1 MAKIYDGLGN
11 NTHPETTFDDVVNG
25 SESLADYIA
34 KQENAYMPKVANI
47 YAQAVEDAVS
57 KVKAL
62 QNNEAIEVSIFIAF
76 TDCHYTSQ
84 SELDRMLTAIEHI
97 NGALNADYVAN
108 LGDSANDD
116 ATAYKRIVNK
126 IISKSFRWIILQ
138 GNHDR
143 YAPILQRRF
152 LTNIPLSCYAP
163 KSASFYMDDHRHRV
177 RYICL
182 SLHEKGAY
190 LDSNTPLNT
199 NNYVGIGYSQFKWLA
214 DEALKTMYRVVLLS
228 HETLTRTST
237 GTEYWMS
244 APYSNYLKIKNLF
257 QAFINGTSGTIS
269 LTLQDDE
276 VGAQNSI
283 QYDFTEQGAGRV
295 LFSIHGHIHGDADY
309 NNGMWHEIWVESAL
323 YTQDVWAGTNAPKTL
338 GTDEEVSFD
347 IVTIDYTNE
356 QVHLTRFG
364 AGDDRIIDMNA

>member
-1 MAKIYDGLGN
+1 
-11 NTHPETTFDDVVNG
+11 
-25 SESLADYIA
+25 
-34 KQENAYMPKVANI
+34 
-47 YAQAVEDAVS
+47 
-57 KVKAL
+57 
-62 QNNEAIEVSIFIAF
+62 
-76 TDCHYTSQ
+76 
-84 SELDRMLTAIEHI
+84 
-97 NGALNADYVAN
+97 
-108 LGDSANDD
+108 
-116 ATAYKRIVNK
+116 
-126 IISKSFRWIILQ
+126 
-138 GNHDR
+138 
-143 YAPILQRRF
+143 
-152 LTNIPLSCYAP
+152 
-163 KSASFYMDDHRHRV
+163 
-177 RYICL
+177 
-182 SLHEKGAY
+182 
-190 LDSNTPLNT
+190 
-199 NNYVGIGYSQFKWLA
+199 
-214 DEALKTMYRVVLLS
+214 
-228 HETLTRTST
+228 
-237 GTEYWMS
+237 MS

>member
-1 MAKIYDGLGN
+1 MAKIYDGIGN

-25 SESLADYIA
+25 SETLADYIA

-62 QNNEAIEVSIFIAF
+62 QNNEAIEVSTFIAL

-116 ATAYKRIVNK
+116 AAAYKRIVNK

-276 VGAQNSI
+276 IGAQNSI
-283 QYDFTEQGAGRV
+283 PYDFTEQGAGRV

-364 AGDDRIIDMNA
+364 AGDDRIINMNA